1 MGGCRHGGC
10 SDGMTINNANELYMK
25 ENVNTE
31 VLKDAAQDA
40 RRALDREREEMR
52 ERMLMMDGFTRTMD
66 AVEELIVENERQRAT
81 INTQE
86 ETIEQLR
93 ETTAQLRQQ
102 LQEEHEQRSRV
113 EMQLNE
119 MSKLSA
125 SVAGKASQDELLKA
139 LRVFVNKSKRK
150 KLEKRI
156 AVKEMVMEL
165 AMANNIV
172 FPGDL
177 AATLDCLDDEQTEAR
192 VVQVTG
198 NYNDVHDNGSV
209 ELGEMV

>member
-1 MGGCRHGGC
+1 
-10 SDGMTINNANELYMK
+10 MTINNANELYMK

-209 ELGEMV
+209 ELSEMV

>member
-1 MGGCRHGGC
+1 
-10 SDGMTINNANELYMK
+10 MTINNANELYMK

-93 ETTAQLRQQ
+93 EATAQLRQQ